1 MKWATRS
8 IPFQFAPPN
17 LRSEHYQFNRRHKQ
31 SMTKRLEVATSTG
44 RIALR
49 LALIQLDLK
58 FLIDVLKG

>member
-1 MKWATRS
+1 
-8 IPFQFAPPN
+8 
-17 LRSEHYQFNRRHKQ
+17 
-31 SMTKRLEVATSTG
+31 MTKRLEVATSTG